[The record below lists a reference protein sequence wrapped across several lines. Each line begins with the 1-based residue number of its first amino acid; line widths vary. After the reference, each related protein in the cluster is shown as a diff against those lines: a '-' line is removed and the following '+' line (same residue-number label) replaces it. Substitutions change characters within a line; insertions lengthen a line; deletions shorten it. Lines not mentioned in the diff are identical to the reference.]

1 MKSNKSIPKNP
12 PSANPKKSIEKGS
25 LFGYLEQW
33 FSKNKYYILGSIG
46 IISLIFAFFLFNLK
60 ISEANDDA
68 LYTEAAYNFS
78 KNFFGFYTG
87 YAPLYPMVL
96 SILVKIFG
104 VNLVILKLTGPLF
117 MLLSFYFL
125 FKAFEGRIPYL
136 ILFFVILLSGINS
149 YFLYYTSMT
158 YTEQFFLMLQAIF
171 LYIFFKT
178 YDKIDITRG
187 WIQQVKLW
195 LPVALLLFIL
205 TMARN
210 LAIGILV
217 PLFVFLIFQ
226 KKFIHV
232 IYFIGAFLVF
242 RIPFELFRRLMWG
255 NQNQFA
261 GQVSS
266 LIRQKDPY
274 DLSKGH
280 EDFSGFIDRFEGNYG
295 LYICKRFYQ
304 ILGFLSEDDKMVRP
318 GLGFIFFALFLFAA
332 IYFIKKRDKQ
342 LIFLLIYTTAMAS
355 FTFIALQTRWDQ
367 YRLILV
373 FVPLILIL
381 LFTPFYE
388 IIKHK
393 GSFFQLLYIAIVI
406 LFVSSSL
413 ITSLNKSIKNYPV
426 LKKNLGGDLLYGY
439 TDDWVNYFK
448 MSQWCGDSLP
458 SSSFV
463 ACRKAPMSF
472 VYSKGKEFFPVYTVF
487 SSDPD
492 SILNTFKQNKVTHVL
507 VASLRRNPKVID
519 GYVINTLQRL
529 LQPVA
534 QKYPDKITFVKQI
547 GESEPAY
554 LYKINY

>member
-1 MKSNKSIPKNP
+1 MKAKKLTPKTSP
-12 PSANPKKSIEKGS
+12 PVKPKKPSEKDG
-25 LFGYLEQW
+25 LFEYLEKW
-33 FSKNKYYILGSIG
+33 FSKNKYFILAIIG
-46 IISLIFAFFLFNLK
+46 VISLVFAFFLFNLK

-68 LYTEAAYNFS
+68 LYTEAAFRFS

-87 YAPLYPMVL
+87 YAPLYPMLL

-104 VNLVILKLTGPLF
+104 INLVILKLTGPLF

-125 FKAFEGRIPYL
+125 FKAFEGRIPSL

-171 LYIFFKT
+171 LYVFFRA
-178 YDKIDITRG
+178 YDKIDVTSG

-232 IYFIGAFLVF
+232 IYFIGAFLVY
-242 RIPFELFRRLMWG
+242 RIPFELFRRVMWG

-274 DLSKGH
+274 DVSKGY
-280 EDFSGFIDRFEGNYG
+280 EDFSGFIDRFAGNYG
-295 LYICKRFYQ
+295 LYVCKRFYQ

-318 GLGFIFFALFLFAA
+318 GLGFIFFALFIFAV
-332 IYFIKKRDKQ
+332 IYFIKKKNKQ
-342 LIFLLIYTTAMAS
+342 LIFLLIYTTAMTC

-367 YRLILV
+367 YRLIMV

-388 IIKHK
+388 IIKNK
-393 GSFFQLLYIAIVI
+393 GSFFQLLFIVVVLVFI
-406 LFVSSSL
+406 SSSL
-413 ITSLNKSIKNYPV
+413 ITSINKSVKNYPV

-439 TDDWVNYFK
+439 TEDWVNYFK

-458 SSSFV
+458 PSSFV

-492 SILNTFKQNKVTHVL
+492 TVLKRFKENKVTHVL

-534 QKYPDKITFVKQI
+534 QRYPDKIALVKQI